1 MLPIVLL
8 SEIMGHFQVD
18 FYTQCFTTGQYGSGP
33 PTLGLYHEMSHWST
47 LSTRKKLKIV
57 ISHRHSTTSRFILY
71 YDNGVARD
79 RRNCY
84 GYHGYALACGFWREN
99 GVANYTASHFGG
111 VYPVASRRSP
121 ILAIL
126 QKYTKNFSL
135 FRCGHGDYVIH
146 YHYFGVVTLLAPYER
161 RRVAQF
167 WTNQGKDQGFM
178 DQIGPYTVIGTP
190 DRFVYPWQR

>member
-1 MLPIVLL
+1 MTLIEWRSKPIKYRVLK
-8 SEIMGHFQVD
+8 
-18 FYTQCFTTGQYGSGP
+18 GQPISID
-33 PTLGLYHEMSHWST
+33 
-47 LSTRKKLKIV
+47 LKSV
-57 ISHRHSTTSRFILY
+57 S
-71 YDNGVARD
+71 
-79 RRNCY
+79 
-84 GYHGYALACGFWREN
+84 
-99 GVANYTASHFGG
+99 
-111 VYPVASRRSP
+111 VASRRSP

-190 DRFVYPWQR
+190 DRFVYP